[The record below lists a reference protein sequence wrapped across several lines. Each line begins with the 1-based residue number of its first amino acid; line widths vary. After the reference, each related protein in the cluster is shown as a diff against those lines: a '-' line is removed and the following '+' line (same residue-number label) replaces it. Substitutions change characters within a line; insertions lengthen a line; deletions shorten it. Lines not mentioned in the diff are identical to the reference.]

1 MQIKRKLG
9 KTNKMFTTYNLYIL
23 YRPTILNMY
32 IDKKLGKYRKMFITI
47 ILVQIQQ
54 LQLCKLLVYYAEL
67 ELYTAL
73 AKLINFHNQI

>member
-1 MQIKRKLG
+1 M
-9 KTNKMFTTYNLYIL
+9 Y
-23 YRPTILNMY
+23 TIPCLLLIRLIRSWEIQKNV
-32 IDKKLGKYRKMFITI
+32 ITI